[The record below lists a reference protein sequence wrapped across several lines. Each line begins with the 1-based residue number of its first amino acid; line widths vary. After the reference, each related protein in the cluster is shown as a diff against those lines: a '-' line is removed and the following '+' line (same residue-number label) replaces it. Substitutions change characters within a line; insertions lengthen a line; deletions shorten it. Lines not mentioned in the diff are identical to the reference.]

1 MRVKRT
7 RLRRGRL
14 DQRLMSDKNR
24 SSFLLW
30 TGFARSCECVPERPA
45 IDVGR
50 EVTYRELDQR
60 AKRLA
65 ATLQS
70 EVVNDGVPL
79 TAVFAF
85 GRKQHMRR
93 YWGH

>member
-1 MRVKRT
+1 
-7 RLRRGRL
+7 
-14 DQRLMSDKNR
+14 MSDKNR

-45 IDVGR
+45 IHVGR

-70 EVVNDGVPL
+70 EVVNDRKSRSRL
-79 TAVFAF
+79 YSHT

-93 YWGH
+93 YWETLMAGHGYVPLIERFR